1 MIDYGIQKSTVKP
14 EEIEITESKVFVYS
28 DIKEVSGR
36 EFSGSEF
43 VLQEYGKDE
52 FIQVQA
58 QKSSL
63 LERQMRDMQSAF
75 IESVD

>member
-28 DIKEVSGR
+28 DIKKISERDFLGY
-36 EFSGSEF
+36 EFI
-43 VLQEYGKDE
+43 LQEYSKDE

-75 IESVD
+75 IENVD

>member
-1 MIDYGIQKSTVKP
+1 MINYGVQKSTVKP
-14 EEIEITESKVFVYS
+14 DGNEITESKVFVYS

-36 EFSGSEF
+36 GFSGYEF
-43 VLQEYGKDE
+43 VLKEDDKDE

-75 IESVD
+75 IENVD

>member
-1 MIDYGIQKSTVKP
+1 MINYGVQKSTVKP
-14 EEIEITESKVFVYS
+14 EKIEITEGKVFVYS

-36 EFSGSEF
+36 EFSGYEF

-75 IESVD
+75 IENVD